1 MSALQEWLSYG
12 VRYAYPVK
20 RSGFGRGMPT
30 AWNCPFIQ
38 SEMVAPI
45 PATVWAIPGG
55 EVEGVI
61 IEPIH
66 PKMPIAA
73 KADTGLYQVMALVD
87 AIRMGK
93 PRELAIARKEL
104 KALLKGI
111 YE

>member
-1 MSALQEWLSYG
+1 M
-12 VRYAYPVK
+12 
-20 RSGFGRGMPT
+20 RS
-30 AWNCPFIQ
+30 
-38 SEMVAPI
+38 
-45 PATVWAIPGG
+45 G

-73 KADTGLYQVMALVD
+73 KGDAGLYRAMVLVD

-104 KALLKGI
+104 KTLLEMI
-111 YE
+111 SE